1 MIMLQPLIF
10 RGVSTKKLKQNKCYT
25 TISDMKGCKP
35 VALSMCSYHQ
45 ATTVHIDEVVVF
57 PICFYFHTKNISED
71 EPIFFNWVG
80 STTRFAQSHA
90 RYLDPAPQKVFGEP
104 QNTGLV
110 SG

>member
-1 MIMLQPLIF
+1 M
-10 RGVSTKKLKQNKCYT
+10 
-25 TISDMKGCKP
+25 
-35 VALSMCSYHQ
+35 
-45 ATTVHIDEVVVF
+45 
-57 PICFYFHTKNISED
+57 FYFHTKNISED

-80 STTRFAQSHA
+80 GTTRFAQSHA